1 MASDGSGKPRRK
13 DNYFHQT
20 QRPLNCLVFILPG
33 LVFFHVGSAV
43 YGGSRLLVPQWVG
56 QVLRYFGGTAAFL
69 PPLLIVVTLLLVHA
83 AHKDPWK
90 IHPKALAGMFG
101 ESIAWTLPLIALG
114 FFTRRIAA
122 QPGSL
127 LTAEGDKLLQNVL
140 LAFGAGIYEEF
151 IFRFL
156 LISLA
161 LLIFV
166 DLATLRKDI
175 VTFVAVLAGAG
186 LFSLCHFTGE
196 SVAGDTAFNW
206 SQFTFLATAGVL
218 WGTLFVYRG
227 FGIAV
232 GAHIFWDL
240 YVLASR

>member
-56 QVLRYFGGTAAFL
+56 HVLRYFGGTAAFL

-151 IFRFL
+151 IFRFVL
-156 LISLA
+156 LGTIAFLAKELGGLKNVTAGIAALFVSGVIFSLA
-161 LLIFV
+161 HFLGGAESPDYGAFLFRLFAGMVFGVIY
-166 DLATLRKDI
+166 LA
-175 VTFVAVLAGAG
+175 
-186 LFSLCHFTGE
+186 
-196 SVAGDTAFNW
+196 
-206 SQFTFLATAGVL
+206 
-218 WGTLFVYRG
+218 RG
-227 FGIAV
+227 FGVAAWTHALYDI
-232 GAHIFWDL
+232 
-240 YVLASR
+240 YVLGFVGS